1 MVVSLEIGAGSFC
14 ICVRKASSGSY
25 MLSEDTYLPKVTP
38 SHFPLKLFSVLFEKG
53 WVKFLIILSFLCLGI
68 GMLWHFLDGMLPMH
82 PTLHNQKHGVCL
94 CLF

>member
-1 MVVSLEIGAGSFC
+1 MQAHFAFVLEKSQVVH
-14 ICVRKASSGSY
+14 ICLAKIH
-25 MLSEDTYLPKVTP
+25 TYQMPKVTP

-53 WVKFLIILSFLCLGI
+53 WVKCLIILFFLSLGI

-82 PTLHNQKHGVCL
+82 STLHNQKHGVCL